1 MMLRFKV
8 FLVILWI
15 GVCGGAIYG
24 MYYIWPPLPILMF
37 FFAGVLDFLHG
48 VYRMAKVIWNDGYES
63 WTWGEK

>member
-24 MYYIWPPLPILMF
+24 MYYIWPPLPIMMF
-37 FFAGVLDFLHG
+37 LFVGVLDFIHG
-48 VYRMAKVIWNDGYES
+48 MYRMAEVIWNEDYEN
-63 WTWGEK
+63 WTGS